1 MEYGI
6 SEIIMPWIN
15 QNNKNKKQK
24 KAPKNPK
31 IQDYPHPPNVH
42 NSTVLVDQPRSD
54 YNCFLYVP
62 ICTVNPVI
70 FAVI

>member
-1 MEYGI
+1 MDK
-6 SEIIMPWIN
+6 PK
-15 QNNKNKKQK
+15 QKNKKQK
-24 KAPKNPK
+24 KNPK
-31 IQDYPHPPNVH
+31 KNHNPRLPPPPNVH

-62 ICTVNPVI
+62 ICTLNPVI

>member
-1 MEYGI
+1 MDKPKQI
-6 SEIIMPWIN
+6 
-15 QNNKNKKQK
+15 NKKQK
-24 KAPKNPK
+24 KIPKTHNPRL
-31 IQDYPHPPNVH
+31 PPPLNVH

>member
-1 MEYGI
+1 MDK
-6 SEIIMPWIN
+6 PK
-15 QNNKNKKQK
+15 QKNKKQK
-24 KAPKNPK
+24 KIPKPPNPRL
-31 IQDYPHPPNVH
+31 PPPPNVH

>member
-1 MEYGI
+1 MDK
-6 SEIIMPWIN
+6 PK
-15 QNNKNKKQK
+15 QKNKKQK
-24 KAPKNPK
+24 KNPK
-31 IQDYPHPPNVH
+31 KTHNPRLPPPPNVH
-42 NSTVLVDQPRSD
+42 NSTVLVDQLRSD

>member
-1 MEYGI
+1 MDK
-6 SEIIMPWIN
+6 PK
-15 QNNKNKKQK
+15 QKKQK
-24 KAPKNPK
+24 TKKIPKPHNPRL
-31 IQDYPHPPNVH
+31 PPPPNVH

>member
-1 MEYGI
+1 MDK
-6 SEIIMPWIN
+6 PK
-15 QNNKNKKQK
+15 QKTKKQK
-24 KAPKNPK
+24 KNHNPRL
-31 IQDYPHPPNVH
+31 PPPPDVH

>member
-1 MEYGI
+1 MDK
-6 SEIIMPWIN
+6 P
-15 QNNKNKKQK
+15 KQK
-24 KAPKNPK
+24 TKKKHKKKKSQKTHNPRLPAPP
-31 IQDYPHPPNVH
+31 DVH

-62 ICTVNPVI
+62 ICTLNPVI

>member
-1 MEYGI
+1 MDK
-6 SEIIMPWIN
+6 PK
-15 QNNKNKKQK
+15 QKNKKQK
-24 KAPKNPK
+24 KNPK
-31 IQDYPHPPNVH
+31 KTHNPRLPPPPNVH
-42 NSTVLVDQPRSD
+42 KSTVLVDQPRSD